1 MCLSRRSLAS
11 FSTGILTAKSYV
23 PTQRNTPRGVPA
35 TGKTVTVLR
44 FLGLLSM
51 EPESEAGQTTFVSY
65 DHVVELPA
73 ARGAQMS
80 DYRVYF
86 IGDDGHFASAIQLDC
101 PNDIAAIE
109 SAKQFINGHDIEL
122 WQQDRIIA
130 KFERKPGG
138 Q

>member
-1 MCLSRRSLAS
+1 MRHRLKE
-11 FSTGILTAKSYV
+11 T
-23 PTQRNTPRGVPA
+23 PPRGVPA

-44 FLGLLSM
+44 FLGLLNM

-86 IGDDGHFASAIQLDC
+86 VGDDGHFVSAIQLDC

-122 WQQDRIIA
+122 WRQDRIIA